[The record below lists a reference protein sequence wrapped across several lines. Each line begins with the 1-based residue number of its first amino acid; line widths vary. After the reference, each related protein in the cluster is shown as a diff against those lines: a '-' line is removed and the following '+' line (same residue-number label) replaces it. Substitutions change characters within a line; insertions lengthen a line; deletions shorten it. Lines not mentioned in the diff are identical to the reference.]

1 MTRFR
6 TTAEPVIR
14 RVLAFGLTAV
24 LVAAV
29 GAGASAGSREGAA
42 ARGAEY
48 IAERQESSGTFF
60 SPDTDSDTTAEAVLA
75 LVAGGITGDPVDRAF
90 EHIREHGPDS
100 ADERAGSAG
109 RIALGVAAG
118 AGDPRDFGGVDYSE
132 RIRGHYDETTGGYDT
147 NLYANALA
155 LLGLAASRVEPPPE
169 AIRYVRANQCADGG
183 FSWAPG
189 CAGAPDVDTTAHTLS
204 ALLAAGVPSDDLM
217 VSRARDWLV
226 RARNDE
232 GGFGYT
238 IGEPTNGNSTGVA
251 LSAIAALGED
261 PADAPWADERG
272 NPVDV
277 LLSLQTASGGFKYLG
292 SDDGPNDYTTV
303 QAVPGA
309 AGAAYPLFPGSEE
322 ETPSSSTT
330 PEASPDPTSTPEDR
344 DDDAPT
350 PSPSTAPTTHDDEAP
365 DEESPSPQP
374 APTSPTPGRTPADTF
389 GSGEHRAGLL
399 VRGEDGEVR
408 RMCVLFDDPE
418 TDGLTLLER
427 AGLDT
432 RLERFEGQGTSV
444 CRIGPDG
451 CSDDCFCEYP
461 TFWGYWVR
469 DPGDDGW
476 RLSELGAERRTVTDG
491 SMDAWVWGPDGGDA
505 PPALDVDDVCP
516 AAAEAGAVSAA
527 TPRPTPEPAEDGP
540 VNVPAMAG
548 VGALLVGSGV
558 ALGVRRWRAG

>member
-1 MTRFR
+1 M
-6 TTAEPVIR
+6 R
-14 RVLAFGLTAV
+14 RAVAFGLATA
-24 LVAAV
+24 LVAVAGVGV
-29 GAGASAGSREGAA
+29 GAAPRDEAA

-48 IAERQESSGTFF
+48 IVERQEPSGTFF
-60 SPDTDSDTTAEAVLA
+60 SPDTTSDTAAEAVLA
-75 LVAGGITGDPVDRAF
+75 LVAGGVVGDPVEAALDY
-90 EHIREHGPDS
+90 IGEHGADR

-109 RIALGVAAG
+109 RIAMGIAAAG
-118 AGDPRDFGGVDYSE
+118 EDPRDFGGVDYAE
-132 RIRGHYDETTGGYDT
+132 KIRGHYDETTGGYDT

-155 LLGLAASRVEPPPE
+155 LLGLAASRVEPPAE

-217 VSRARDWLV
+217 VSRARDWLI

-272 NPVDV
+272 GPVDA

-309 AGAAYPLFPGSEE
+309 AGAAYPLAPGSEE
-322 ETPSSSTT
+322 DAPSSPTRD
-330 PEASPDPTSTPEDR
+330 ASPDPTSTPEDR
-344 DDDAPT
+344 GDDPPT
-350 PSPSTAPTTHDDEAP
+350 PSPSTAPTAHADEAP
-365 DEESPSPQP
+365 DEEDPSPRP
-374 APTSPTPGRTPADTF
+374 APTRPTPGHTPADTF

-399 VRGEDGEVR
+399 VRGEDGELR
-408 RMCVLFDDPE
+408 RMCVLFEDPE
-418 TDGLTLLER
+418 TDGLALLER
-427 AGLDT
+427 AGLD
-432 RLERFEGQGTSV
+432 LGFERFEGQGTSV

-451 CSDDCFCEYP
+451 CSDDCFCDYP

-516 AAAEAGAVSAA
+516 AAADAGTISTA
-527 TPRPTPEPAEDGP
+527 TPRPTPEPAESGP